1 MMKGVDSTIRFIPR
15 KGGQHQTYWKLQPLW
30 PSTTRLCLMQAQEN
44 TWVVHFVHGKSS
56 WHFWIFLHDFR
67 NEWYVHVR
75 KGSWFVYLFNAEGLC
90 LFPSQTFVAI
100 DHLCLHFLHICT
112 HPGAIRPH
120 DFPQRLCQDFHLFG
134 AEISPRF
141 LACSSVSLN
150 AKGFNSCHE
159 NCRSRQVKGRA
170 ESHFRKNDI
179 LMAPQ
184 WTNLLNLWIYFQQ
197 RNFFRLSL

>member
-1 MMKGVDSTIRFIPR
+1 
-15 KGGQHQTYWKLQPLW
+15 
-30 PSTTRLCLMQAQEN
+30 MQAQEN
-44 TWVVHFVHGKSS
+44 TWVVLFVHGKS

-75 KGSWFVYLFNAEGLC
+75 KGSCFVYLFYAEGLC

-100 DHLCLHFLHICT
+100 EHLCLHFWAHLHPSWSYSAT
-112 HPGAIRPH
+112 R
-120 DFPQRLCQDFHLFG
+120 FPAKTL
-134 AEISPRF
+134 PRF
-141 LACSSVSLN
+141 PIFLELRFPHVFWHAPP
-150 AKGFNSCHE
+150 
-159 NCRSRQVKGRA
+159 CRLTPKASIPAMKIAGQGRWKGRA

-184 WTNLLNLWIYFQQ
+184 GTNLLNLWIYFQQ